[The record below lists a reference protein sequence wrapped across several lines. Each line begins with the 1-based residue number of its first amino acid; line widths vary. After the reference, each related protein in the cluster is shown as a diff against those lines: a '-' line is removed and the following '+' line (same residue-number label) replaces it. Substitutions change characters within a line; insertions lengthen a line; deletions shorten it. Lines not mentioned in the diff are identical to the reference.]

1 MQIINL
7 DNKDYFTEGGEKF
20 VYFHPFDCNKCI
32 KIPKEKRMM
41 ERIKDEYRT
50 LNRYPNFKYYT
61 KMYGFID
68 TNLGKGMVYELIKNI
83 NKPHKVSL
91 TLQQFIIKYG
101 VTDNLIRKIIE
112 LANILIKEEIF
123 VNDIFTNNIIVQSD
137 EYKTLNLFF
146 CDGLHCK
153 TMIDRSS
160 LFFNEDLKTI
170 IREWNVAKLL
180 RCILFDYINYHDTN
194 IDLYIQR
201 FNSIEFKYIPRTIYN
216 PNIYPTGSIRGI
228 LLVWII
234 IYHIPLLINNLFIFI
249 LNYIGIFQK
258 CK

>member
-61 KMYGFID
+61 KMYGFVD

-83 NKPHKVSL
+83 NEHHKVSL
-91 TLQQFIIKYG
+91 TLRQFIIKYG
-101 VTDNLIRKIIE
+101 VTDNLIRKTIE
-112 LANILIKEEIF
+112 LANILINEEIF
-123 VNDIFTNNIIVQSD
+123 VNDVATHNIIVQSD
-137 EYKTLNLFF
+137 EYKTLNLFI
-146 CDGLHCK
+146 CDGLHSR
-153 TMIDRSS
+153 TIIDRPS

-170 IREWNVAKLL
+170 IQEWNFAKLL
-180 RCILFDYINYHDTN
+180 RCVLLDYINYHDTN

-228 LLVWII
+228 QLVWII